1 MVSFQLR
8 FCVYHYH
15 LGTENIQTGN
25 DSGLPAVGDFSLNVT
40 FNKTL
45 SLDFTETILIRT
57 AFRRYQKSELLRKR
71 MQTLEIIKEK

>member
-1 MVSFQLR
+1 MVRFQLR

-25 DSGLPAVGDFSLNVT
+25 DSGLPAVGDFSLLLT

-45 SLDFTETILIRT
+45 SLDFSEIILIRT

-71 MQTLEIIKEK
+71 MQILEVMK